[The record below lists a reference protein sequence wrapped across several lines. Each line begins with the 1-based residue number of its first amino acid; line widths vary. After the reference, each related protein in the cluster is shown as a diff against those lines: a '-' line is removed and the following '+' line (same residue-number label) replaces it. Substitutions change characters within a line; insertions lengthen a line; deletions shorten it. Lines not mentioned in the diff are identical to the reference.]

1 MSSHPIID
9 TFFSLLEETGDA
21 QREKVRLRP
30 GGLAELQRQFRA
42 MSDEERALALMPL
55 IHCVKF
61 LASAGSP
68 SLFDEIR
75 NGLAPVFGATGL
87 ANDDRGATSKRF
99 LGASSGLE
107 RVAERDAPA
116 TGQKWWEL

>member
-9 TFFSLLEETGDA
+9 TLFSLLEETGGGT
-21 QREKVRLRP
+21 REKVRLRP

-42 MSDEERALALMPL
+42 MSDEERARALLPL

-61 LASAGSP
+61 LAGAGSP

-75 NGLAPVFGATGL
+75 NGLAPVFGAAGL
-87 ANDDRGATSKRF
+87 ADDDRGATGKRF
-99 LGASSGLE
+99 LGVASGLE
-107 RVAERDAPA
+107 RVVERDAPA